1 MESFLKIVG
10 LATLLMLCACSDRV
24 AGGSWEDTNAS
35 TEEYPN
41 NQPASSNSSA
51 GTSSGAIKNSDAHVV
66 AYSSSMNEDESVSPS
81 SETSVNSSVVAK
93 SSNSNDPEPAFDN
106 DLPKGGV
113 SSSSFAMSP
122 GPAIGAVS
130 SSATAMPSSSNSQNK
145 GADTTSWVDPSPA
158 LDISVETIN
167 VGSQVWMKSLGAGG
181 AALDWD
187 SAMAPEACPNGFRL
201 PTYGEADSLLHMNA
215 DGTFADR
222 SEDGIGI
229 ITGGS
234 KRVRAL
240 GWLPANNTGNGVVDG
255 KFWTSEEYGET
266 GAYYFAVSATEDDA
280 LLQGDLRTNVAYVRC
295 IKK

>member
-1 MESFLKIVG
+1 MMEGFLKIVG
-10 LATLLMLCACSDRV
+10 VTTLLMLCACSDKL

-35 TEEYPN
+35 NEDLPN
-41 NQPASSNSSA
+41 STPASSESSSETPNGVVEDTNA
-51 GTSSGAIKNSDAHVV
+51 HEVTYSSSSNADEGTSS
-66 AYSSSMNEDESVSPS
+66 SSAPS
-81 SETSVNSSVVAK
+81 NSVVLVPY
-93 SSNSNDPEPAFDN
+93 SESNSTDSVPTSENE
-106 DLPKGGV
+106 LPKGNI
-113 SSSSFAMSP
+113 SSSSYAMSP
-122 GPAIGAVS
+122 GPAVGAAS

-167 VGSQVWMKSLGAGG
+167 VGSQVWMKNLGAGG
-181 AALDWD
+181 AALDWN

-215 DGTFADR
+215 DGTLADR

-234 KRVRAL
+234 KRVRDL
-240 GWLPANNTGNGVVDG
+240 GWLPENKTEGG
-255 KFWTSEEYGET
+255 KFWTTEEFGET
-266 GAYYFAVSATEDDA
+266 GAYYFAVSATDDDA
-280 LLQGDLRTNVAYVRC
+280 LLHGDLRTNVANVRC

>member
-10 LATLLMLCACSDRV
+10 VTALLMFCACSDKL

-35 TEEYPN
+35 NENLPTGLP
-41 NQPASSNSSA
+41 NSSD
-51 GTSSGAIKNSDAHVV
+51 TSAETPNSSVHNSDAQVV
-66 AYSSSMNEDESVSPS
+66 AYSSSSNVNEKSAPS
-81 SETSVNSSVVAK
+81 NMVVVIP
-93 SSNSNDPEPAFDN
+93 SSNSNSTDSVPKSEN
-106 DLPKGGV
+106 DLPKGNI
-113 SSSSFAMSP
+113 SSSSYAMSP
-122 GPAIGAVS
+122 GPAVGAAS

-145 GADTTSWVDPSPA
+145 GADTTSWEDPSPA

-167 VGSQVWMKSLGAGG
+167 VGSQVWMKNLGAGG

-240 GWLPANNTGNGVVDG
+240 GWLPENKAEGG
-255 KFWTSEEYGET
+255 KFWTTEEFGET
-266 GAYYFAVSATEDDA
+266 GAYYFAVSDTEDDA
-280 LLQGDLRTNVAYVRC
+280 LLHGDLRTNAAYVRC